1 MISCSSS
8 SRVRRLPSLL
18 VDDGLLRVAGD
29 QPVLLGNPRMLLRL
43 VRSADRLAADRVA
56 AVFIPIQNT
65 EHRGVSPYDRRVVH
79 LQVSETI
86 LMHVTGLKTREGAH

>member
-56 AVFIPIQNT
+56 AVLESGGINP
-65 EHRGVSPYDRRVVH
+65 
-79 LQVSETI
+79 SESARNNQSQSVEKSQCAN
-86 LMHVTGLKTREGAH
+86 LLLPG